1 MKKKLFGTDGIR
13 GEANVFPMLPE
24 IALQVGRAIG
34 YLFKNHNTHLSKVL
48 IGKDTRLS
56 GYVFES
62 ALVAGLCSMGVSA
75 LLIGPLPTPAIAFL
89 TKDMRADAGVMISA
103 SHNPYYDNGI
113 KIFDRNGYKLPDEL
127 EKKIENIIFDESFS
141 NQRCFKNELGR
152 AYRIKDALGRYAV
165 HLKSVV
171 PPYIN
176 FEGVK
181 VVIDCANGAA
191 YQIGPQVLEEL
202 GADVIAIGCN
212 PDGIN
217 INENCG
223 ALYPEKVKKLVIEKK
238 AHIGI
243 ALDGDGD
250 RIAVVDEKGNLIDGD
265 DILALFALVFKEK
278 GVLSNNV
285 VVGTVMSNLGL
296 EKFLEKHGIS
306 FIRTKVGD
314 RYVLLKMK
322 EMGGI
327 LGGETSGHIIF
338 LDKTATGDGLLTGLR
353 LISLMKEKEKKLS
366 ELLPSFEKFPQI
378 IINIKVKEKK
388 PVEEIEGLEE
398 KIKLAKSKLGEN
410 GKIVIRPSGTEPKYR
425 VMVEGE
431 KKEIIEEIA
440 EELAN
445 YIKQKLN

>member
-75 LLIGPLPTPAIAFL
+75 LLVGPLPTPAIAFL

-113 KIFDRNGYKLPDEL
+113 KIFDRSGYKLPDEL
-127 EKKIENIIFDESFS
+127 EEKIENLIFDENFTT
-141 NQRCFKNELGR
+141 QRCFKDELGK
-152 AYRIKDALGRYAV
+152 AYRIKDAPGRYAV
-165 HLKSVV
+165 HLKSAV
-171 PPYIN
+171 PSYIN
-176 FEGVK
+176 FEGLK
-181 VVIDCANGAA
+181 IVIDCANGAA

-202 GADVIAIGCN
+202 GAEVVSIGCN
-212 PDGIN
+212 PNGIN

-223 ALYPEKVKKLVIEKK
+223 ALYPEKIKKIVIEKK

-265 DILALFALVFKEK
+265 DILALFALDFKEK
-278 GVLSNNV
+278 GVLSNNT

-296 EKFLEKHGIS
+296 EKFLEKHEIS
-306 FIRTKVGD
+306 FIRTQVGD
-314 RYVLLKMK
+314 RYVLMKMK

-338 LDKTATGDGLLTGLR
+338 LDKATTGDGLLTGIR
-353 LISLMKEKEKKLS
+353 LISLIKEKEKSLS
-366 ELLPSFEKFPQI
+366 ELVHLFEKFPQVM
-378 IINIKVKEKK
+378 INVKVKEKK
-388 PVEEIEGLEE
+388 PVEEIEGLE
-398 KIKLAKSKLGEN
+398 KRIRLAKSKLGKD
-410 GKIVIRPSGTEPKYR
+410 GRIVIRPSGTEPKYR
-425 VMVEGE
+425 VMVEGN
-431 KKEIIEEIA
+431 KKELIEEIA
-440 EELAN
+440 QELAK
-445 YIKQKLN
+445 YIEQKLN